1 MSKEIISVTTMAKS
15 DPTENQFERLLKTLL
30 KNYKE
35 EKYLENEQV
44 IKDLQFKNIFWT
56 NQAYQTLYVF
66 KKDESDFVRVMRMLM
81 ARVKDWHNRFLL
93 VEHFKSNSARILTT
107 IKKQMG

>member
-1 MSKEIISVTTMAKS
+1 MAKS

-56 NQAYQTLYVF
+56 N
-66 KKDESDFVRVMRMLM
+66 
-81 ARVKDWHNRFLL
+81 
-93 VEHFKSNSARILTT
+93 
-107 IKKQMG
+107 